1 MTDFADFEPEDAWD
15 RDDHP
20 IDQLDNLRDRARLLY
35 LFRTVPP
42 LDTLDQIAAAV
53 TGAFAR
59 ALTAREVLRAEQLD
73 EDITYLRTR
82 L

>member
-1 MTDFADFEPEDAWD
+1 MTDFADWEPEDSWD
-15 RDDHP
+15 AEDDP
-20 IDQLDNLRDRARLLY
+20 QVQLDNLRARARLLY
-35 LFRTVPP
+35 LSRTVPP

-59 ALTAREVLRAEQLD
+59 PLTAREVLRAEQLD
-73 EDITYLRTR
+73 EDIEYLRTR